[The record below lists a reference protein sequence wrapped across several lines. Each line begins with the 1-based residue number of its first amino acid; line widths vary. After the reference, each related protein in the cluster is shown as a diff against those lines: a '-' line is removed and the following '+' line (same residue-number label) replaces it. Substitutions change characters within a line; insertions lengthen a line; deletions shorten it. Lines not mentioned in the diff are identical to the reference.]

1 MELAVDRHLGREAA
15 VDGIE
20 AEQVSV
26 RLDRSEIVDGDHLD
40 VLAAALHDGAQDVAP
55 DATES
60 VDRDLHRHSLSS
72 LV

>member
-1 MELAVDRHLGREAA
+1 M
-15 VDGIE
+15 DGIE
-20 AEQVSV
+20 AEQVRV
-26 RLDRSEIVDGDHLD
+26 RLDRAEIVDGDHLD
-40 VLAAALHDGAQDVAP
+40 VLAAAFHDAAKDVAS